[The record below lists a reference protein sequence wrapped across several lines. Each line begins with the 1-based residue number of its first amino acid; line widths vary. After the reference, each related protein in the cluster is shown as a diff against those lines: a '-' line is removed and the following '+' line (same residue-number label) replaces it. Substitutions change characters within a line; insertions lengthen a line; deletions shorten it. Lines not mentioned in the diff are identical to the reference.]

1 MGDFKELEER
11 LRGWVACPKQARGAL
26 LPELAV
32 EHSRKVVE
40 ADDRLRC
47 WKPDPSS
54 DWGLLYHCSEAAVDF
69 SRPAGKAQLISIIFA
84 RTALVLWAAGLCSK
98 RVRPSSSW

>member
-1 MGDFKELEER
+1 MGDFKELEEK
-11 LRGWVACPKQARGAL
+11 LRGWVTCPKQVRRAL

-40 ADDRLRC
+40 ADDRLRS

-69 SRPAGKAQLISIIFA
+69 GRPAGTAQLISITFA

-98 RVRPSSSW
+98 RGRPLSS